1 MNTDKE
7 FKQWF
12 KKELFKLID
21 EQQKEIDLFE
31 KALEED
37 ESFLNFIEF
46 KDEEQTKWIWFL
58 LYYTH
63 YQDWFFL

>member
-12 KKELFKLID
+12 KKELLKQID

-46 KDEEQTKWIWFL
+46 KDEEQTK
-58 LYYTH
+58 
-63 YQDWFFL
+63 

>member
-12 KKELFKLID
+12 KKELLKQID

-31 KALEED
+31 KALEEAED
-37 ESFLNFIEF
+37 FLNFIEF
-46 KDEEQTKWIWFL
+46 KDKEQTK
-58 LYYTH
+58 
-63 YQDWFFL
+63 

>member
-1 MNTDKE
+1 MNSDKD

-12 KKELFKLID
+12 KKELLKQID
-21 EQQKEIDLFE
+21 EQQQEIDLFE

-37 ESFLNFIEF
+37 EDFLNFIEF
-46 KDEEQTKWIWFL
+46 KDEGQTKWTWFL

-63 YQDWFFL
+63 YQD

>member
-1 MNTDKE
+1 MSNDKE

-12 KKELFKLID
+12 KKELLKQID

-37 ESFLNFIEF
+37 EDFLNFIEF
-46 KDEEQTKWIWFL
+46 KDEEQTK
-58 LYYTH
+58 
-63 YQDWFFL
+63 

>member
-1 MNTDKE
+1 MNNDKE

-12 KKELFKLID
+12 KKELLIQID

-37 ESFLNFIEF
+37 EDFLNFIEF

-58 LYYTH
+58 LYYIH
-63 YQDWFFL
+63 YQD

>member
-1 MNTDKE
+1 MNNDKK

-12 KKELFKLID
+12 KKELLKQID

-37 ESFLNFIEF
+37 EDFLNFIEF
-46 KDEEQTKWIWFL
+46 KDEEQTKWLINI
-58 LYYTH
+58 LYS
-63 YQDWFFL
+63 

>member
-1 MNTDKE
+1 MTINKE

-12 KKELFKLID
+12 KKELSKQID

-37 ESFLNFIEF
+37 EDFLNFIES
-46 KDEEQTKWIWFL
+46 KDGGQTKC
-58 LYYTH
+58 
-63 YQDWFFL
+63 